1 MEKLLDYLFEQLAVE
16 FGKGFT
22 VCDLRAMRQFY
33 CLFPIRHI
41 LCAELY
47 IFNLLHIVERIELVL
62 LSAFDA
68 CSGGTGKDFLCRICV
83 ACPAAGTAD
92 QHHVLPA
99 HFSRS
104 A

>member
-33 CLFPIRHI
+33 CLFPIRHT

-47 IFNLLHIVERIELVL
+47 IFNLLHTVERIKLVTL
-62 LSAFDA
+62 PPFDA
-68 CSGGTGKDFLCRICV
+68 CTR
-83 ACPAAGTAD
+83 
-92 QHHVLPA
+92 
-99 HFSRS
+99 
-104 A
+104 